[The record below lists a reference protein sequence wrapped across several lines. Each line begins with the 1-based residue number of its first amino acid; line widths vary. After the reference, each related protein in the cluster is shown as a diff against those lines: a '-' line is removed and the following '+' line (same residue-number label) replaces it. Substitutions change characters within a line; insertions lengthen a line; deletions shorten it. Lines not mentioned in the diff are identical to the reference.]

1 MPLNRESDRQNFHQ
15 VYYCTSKKIYE
26 HEDMIERAATK
37 KKKLQVKMQ
46 SCNSN
51 STILIFI
58 KKEEAI
64 MLFLKDSV
72 EQKFES
78 I

>member
-37 KKKLQVKMQ
+37 KKKLQVRMQ
-46 SCNSN
+46 SCNSI

-58 KKEEAI
+58 KKRRSNNAI
-64 MLFLKDSV
+64 FKR
-72 EQKFES
+72 FC
-78 I
+78 